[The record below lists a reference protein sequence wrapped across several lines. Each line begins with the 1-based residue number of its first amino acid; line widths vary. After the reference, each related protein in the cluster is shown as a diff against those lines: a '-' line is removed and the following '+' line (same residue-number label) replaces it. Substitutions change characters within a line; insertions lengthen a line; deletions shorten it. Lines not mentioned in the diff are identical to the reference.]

1 MASTE
6 TSGAFKITR
15 THRLLWSEPWCPA
28 QHGLIAT
35 RSPRGPRCGRRH
47 AGRAAWADSC
57 LALRASRRADGT
69 PWSSVIH
76 HDVPGGGSIRAVS
89 RVRSLPHQRRNNQ
102 SPDSSGTRLI
112 VPPVFGPSVR
122 PRLHLGLTVFGH
134 LSAGLSLDL
143 STPAVASMWRP
154 LFAHRIHLGLTVFGQ
169 TTPDE
174 SPGSLGTT
182 IEPSI
187 T

>member
-1 MASTE
+1 MVHHQNDAQRPSIE
-6 TSGAFKITR
+6 GPRINMWARAGRSITCCSR
-15 THRLLWSEPWCPA
+15 SAVAVAYPPTLLWLLWFVSLLFSA
-28 QHGLIAT
+28 
-35 RSPRGPRCGRRH
+35 PRCP
-47 AGRAAWADSC
+47 
-57 LALRASRRADGT
+57 SRPPPPR
-69 PWSSVIH
+69 
-76 HDVPGGGSIRAVS
+76 DVPGGGSIRAVS

-122 PRLHLGLTVFGH
+122 PRLHLRLTVFGH
-134 LSAGLSLDL
+134 LPAGLSLDL

-154 LFAHRIHLGLTVFGQ
+154 LFAHRIHLGPTTVFGQ

>member
-1 MASTE
+1 
-6 TSGAFKITR
+6 
-15 THRLLWSEPWCPA
+15 
-28 QHGLIAT
+28 
-35 RSPRGPRCGRRH
+35 
-47 AGRAAWADSC
+47 
-57 LALRASRRADGT
+57 
-69 PWSSVIH
+69 
-76 HDVPGGGSIRAVS
+76 VPGGGSIRAVS